1 LWAKRKLGS
10 VLLLLIIFVYNFIFG
25 EDGKYR
31 KHQQLSAINKF
42 SVRNDSVSVI
52 GEDVLDMVGHMIEA
66 DLQDNLL
73 WQWSEVAKLGENM
86 PQLQHLLLHGN
97 HLEPLTVEIA
107 STLPSGC
114 FSHLQVLALNNC
126 NLTKWAQLQLLE
138 PHLPIIQEL
147 YVANNR
153 FSDLPIDNGDGST
166 DSSAVSV
173 VQGFQNLRILD
184 ISVCGLVD
192 WNQVQTFGH
201 LPNLQELV
209 LDGNA
214 ELPHVAA
221 PLPDTFRTLY
231 RMSLSGTG
239 LQAWSD
245 IDTLALYPI
254 ELLRITNIPLF
265 VNKGAS
271 EVRPLVIARMG
282 QLQVLNASKISP
294 RERDDSEKTYL
305 RVILREKDAW
315 LASQPRDQTVF
326 AQAAAA
332 GSSSTSDRE
341 EDAQR
346 ALALFHP
353 RFQVLF
359 DRYGADITAA
369 VKAAAGGNMAAE
381 LISITFKNLSFGSN
395 GSLEPITKKLPRSLT
410 VSKLHLLVKQL
421 FGLEPRLQQLAL
433 RVYKDS
439 VPTVLEDDMST
450 LAYYGAI
457 DGAEVFVNEDK
468 A

>member
-1 LWAKRKLGS
+1 MYREWIN
-10 VLLLLIIFVYNFIFG
+10 LIDVNHYVYCFG
-25 EDGKYR
+25 R
-31 KHQQLSAINKF
+31 
-42 SVRNDSVSVI
+42 
-52 GEDVLDMVGHMIEA
+52 
-66 DLQDNLL
+66 
-73 WQWSEVAKLGENM
+73 
-86 PQLQHLLLHGN
+86 
-97 HLEPLTVEIA
+97 
-107 STLPSGC
+107 
-114 FSHLQVLALNNC
+114 
-126 NLTKWAQLQLLE
+126 
-138 PHLPIIQEL
+138 
-147 YVANNR
+147 
-153 FSDLPIDNGDGST
+153 
-166 DSSAVSV
+166 
-173 VQGFQNLRILD
+173 
-184 ISVCGLVD
+184 
-192 WNQVQTFGH
+192 
-201 LPNLQELV
+201 
-209 LDGNA
+209 
-214 ELPHVAA
+214 
-221 PLPDTFRTLY
+221 
-231 RMSLSGTG
+231 

-315 LASQPRDQTVF
+315 LASQPPDQTVF

-359 DRYGADITAA
+359 GRYGADITAA

-395 GSLEPITKKLPRSLT
+395 GSLEPFTKKLPRSLT
-410 VSKLHLLVKQL
+410 VSKLRLLVKQL